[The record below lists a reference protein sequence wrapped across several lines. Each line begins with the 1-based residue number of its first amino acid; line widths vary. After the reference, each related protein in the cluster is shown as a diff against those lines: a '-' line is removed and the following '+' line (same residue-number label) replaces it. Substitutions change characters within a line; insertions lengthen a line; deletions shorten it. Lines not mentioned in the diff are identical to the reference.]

1 MTGERMRRIIDSA
14 LLAVVIIL
22 MVSASLA
29 GDTATPH
36 FKIISKFPLEGSG
49 RWDYVYVDT
58 DSRRLY
64 MTQTTHVVV
73 LNADTGAILGDI
85 ADTPG
90 AHGIAIAPEL
100 GIGFISNGKENKVSV
115 FDLKTFKVLSKIE
128 TGANPDSIFF
138 HPATRTVFVQ
148 NGKSNS
154 STIID
159 AVKRTVIATIPLTGR
174 PEFSVYDDH
183 GNVFINLED
192 KSAIT
197 VIDAAGKKVKA
208 TWPIAGCE
216 EPTGLAI
223 DRSRH
228 TLFSACANKVLAIV
242 DSDSGKVVQ
251 TLPIG
256 DDCDAVA
263 LDPETGNVFA
273 SNGEGM
279 LTIIHR
285 DASQKYAIEQNL
297 PSMPGSKTMAL
308 DPSTH
313 KIYIPSAKFTG
324 SPTGHPRPSVVP
336 GSIEVLVVGE

>member
-1 MTGERMRRIIDSA
+1 MLRIIASSA
-14 LLAVVIIL
+14 VLAVVIIAT
-22 MVSASLA
+22 SASLGA
-29 GDTATPH
+29 QTATPH
-36 FKIISKFPLEGSG
+36 FTVISKFPLEGSG
-49 RWDYVYVDT
+49 RWDYLYVDT
-58 DSRRLY
+58 ESRRLY
-64 MTQTTHVVV
+64 MAQTTHVVV
-73 LNADTGAILGDI
+73 LNADTGAVLGDI
-85 ADTPG
+85 PDTPG

-100 GIGFISNGKENKVSV
+100 GIGFTSNGGENKVSV
-115 FDLKTFKVLSKIE
+115 FDLKTLKVLSKIE
-128 TGANPDSIFF
+128 TGANPDSILF
-138 HPATRTVFVQ
+138 HPATHAVFVQ
-148 NGKSNS
+148 NGKSDS

-197 VIDAAGKKVKA
+197 VIDAASKKVTA

-223 DRSRH
+223 DRGSH
-228 TLFSACANKVLAIV
+228 MLFSACANKVLAIV
-242 DSDSGKVVQ
+242 DSDSGKVIQ

-263 LDPETGNVFA
+263 LDPDTGYVFA

-285 DASQKYAIEQNL
+285 DASGKYAIEQTL
-297 PSMPGSKTMAL
+297 PSVPGSKTMAL

-313 KIYIPSAKFTG
+313 KIYLPSAKFTG

-336 GSIEVLVVGE
+336 GSIEVLVVGQ